1 MVIPSW
7 RNPILGWYIHSGKI
21 FPHETWQPGC
31 TCNESRR
38 AAKWDSQVLV
48 LSQHRGS
55 RVTETRKIHEGKK
68 NQAKVSQK
76 EAHKRCSIQNH
87 SNWFNWCIFGVS
99 VSELLGQWMLDPQVS
114 VAATSWDTLNINT
127 IYKNSFPN
135 ARSSLHDVKPQRRR
149 SHQYQTPQATVSTVG
164 MVSSSMDAT
173 LRVPRYFV
181 Q

>member
-1 MVIPSW
+1 M
-7 RNPILGWYIHSGKI
+7 
-21 FPHETWQPGC
+21 
-31 TCNESRR
+31 
-38 AAKWDSQVLV
+38 V
-48 LSQHRGS
+48 LSQHRGN
-55 RVTETRKIHEGKK
+55 RVTETRKIHEWKK
-68 NQAKVSQK
+68 KQAKVSQK

-87 SNWFNWCIFGVS
+87 SNWFNWCTPGKS
-99 VSELLGQWMLDPQVS
+99 VPELLGQWMLDPRVS

-127 IYKNSFPN
+127 ICKNSFPN

-149 SHQYQTPQATVSTVG
+149 SHQYQTPRATVSTVG

>member
-1 MVIPSW
+1 
-7 RNPILGWYIHSGKI
+7 
-21 FPHETWQPGC
+21 
-31 TCNESRR
+31 
-38 AAKWDSQVLV
+38 
-48 LSQHRGS
+48 
-55 RVTETRKIHEGKK
+55 
-68 NQAKVSQK
+68 
-76 EAHKRCSIQNH
+76 
-87 SNWFNWCIFGVS
+87 
-99 VSELLGQWMLDPQVS
+99 MLDPQVS